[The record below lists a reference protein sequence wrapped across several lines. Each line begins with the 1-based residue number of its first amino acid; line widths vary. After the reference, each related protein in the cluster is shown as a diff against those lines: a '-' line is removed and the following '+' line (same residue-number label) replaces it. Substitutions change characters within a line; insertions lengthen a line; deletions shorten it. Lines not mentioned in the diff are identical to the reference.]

1 MIKRV
6 EEIKVEKKTKLI
18 LFIIGLLL
26 LINGIGNI
34 IDDAR
39 VLVYDLTAIFSGIGF
54 IVISRTKN

>member
-1 MIKRV
+1 M
-6 EEIKVEKKTKLI
+6 EKKTKLI